1 MSGPMRR
8 NAEEILEALDDAAH
22 RIKRAF
28 RDRQDAQAQ
37 KIRDNNRRITETDT
51 DLADGVPDGDVPPPS
66 NGKPHSPPDGDTSG
80 PVVFYDPKSG
90 ATDAQ
95 QQQIR
100 DYVDGCNE
108 ALQDGYISPT
118 GRVSTSGSRRRR
130 ASAAAAMERN
140 GGAYTGHAGH
150 VPDTTWTGVPDPHSW
165 LDLDASIN
173 NSLGSQSKRYPL
185 GYKPDRF
192 YYGGE
197 YPS

>member
-51 DLADGVPDGDVPPPS
+51 DLAETVPDSEPPTM
-66 NGKPHSPPDGDTSG
+66 PDGGSHKPRGESSG

-108 ALQDGYISPT
+108 ALQDGYVSPT
-118 GRVSTSGSRRRR
+118 GRVSTSGSLRRR